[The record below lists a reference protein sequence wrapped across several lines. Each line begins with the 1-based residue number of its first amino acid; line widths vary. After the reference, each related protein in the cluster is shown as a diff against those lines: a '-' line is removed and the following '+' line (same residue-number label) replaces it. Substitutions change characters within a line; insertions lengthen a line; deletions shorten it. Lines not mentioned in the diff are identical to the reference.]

1 MNHKTSLILSLLLL
15 ICGSAVAQNSFE
27 IGMPFTKI
35 SLRGAIIAE
44 LIPSDKPSATITL
57 NGIEQNRVEWNVK
70 NECLNISLRVGVLD
84 KDCSANVKIYY
95 STLNYI
101 GIEGTTITS
110 ADPLSAERLKI
121 ETLGGSNK
129 LVLNVLTTDL
139 DVIATGNCSIK
150 LSGTSTNAVIKAYM
164 GAKVDCMS
172 CVIDNVFATVKQ
184 RAELYVKC
192 DGVLDA
198 KVNAGGNLF
207 YLGTPRLNAKA
218 TLGGAVIGVDSTRVD
233 R

>member
-1 MNHKTSLILSLLLL
+1 MNRKIPLIFSLLLL
-15 ICGSAVAQNSFE
+15 VCGKAAAQNSFE

-35 SLRGAIIAE
+35 LLRGAITAE
-44 LIPSDKPSATITL
+44 LIPSDKPSATVTL
-57 NGIEQNRVEWNVK
+57 SGIEQNRVEWSVK

-84 KDCSANVKIYY
+84 KDCSASVKIYY

-101 GIEGTTITS
+101 GIEGVTVTS
-110 ADPLSAERLKI
+110 ADPLAAERLKI

-129 LVLNVLTTDL
+129 LELNVSTTDL
-139 DVIATGNCSIK
+139 DVLATGNCSIK
-150 LSGTSTNAVIKAYM
+150 LSGTSTNAFIKAYM
-164 GAKVDCMS
+164 GAKVDCMR

-192 DGVLDA
+192 DGVMDA
-198 KVNAGGNLF
+198 KVNTGGNLF

-218 TLGGAVIGVDSTRVD
+218 TFGGAVIGVDSTRVD